1 MELLKRALALI
12 VGLAIAA
19 GVAESFIR
27 VVAIVR
33 YDVKYLATADVNKIP
48 TEHASSF
55 EDFLGEFKVHL
66 VPHRIWQNYFANSLG
81 FTDREFSIEKPKG
94 TMRIMG
100 LGDSFLYGMVAYPQ
114 NVLTLVG
121 ASLRAEC
128 PGESFE
134 TMNFGIPATGVW
146 EYRLMHK
153 FAAPIYKPGMVVTH
167 FYMGNDGPDLVF
179 EAAARGVRGRIKSV
193 LKTSY
198 AWNYLFNSIKVLRSA
213 TSASTAPASGP
224 APAHGGERVTD
235 RPDFT
240 DNEFTSLTKQ
250 DFAKAE
256 AAELGRLYRGGKSVS
271 PAEVWKDTIGVLDM
285 LRTEVIAS
293 TGRAPI
299 LVLYPSALQVYPERF
314 AAARRALV
322 MRHPSVDP
330 ADFDPLFPNGV
341 VKEYCRR
348 AGLSCYDVTDAMLAA
363 AAENHEPLYLPQ
375 DTHWGVRGNRVA
387 AAAEA
392 AFLRQELCIN
402 VKR

>member
-81 FTDREFSIEKPKG
+81 FTDREFPIEKPKG

-167 FYMGNDGPDLVF
+167 FYMGMTGPTWFSKLRR
-179 EAAARGVRGRIKSV
+179 EACAAVSRASSRPRMRGI
-193 LKTSY
+193 
-198 AWNYLFNSIKVLRSA
+198 IC
-213 TSASTAPASGP
+213 STPSRCSGQPP
-224 APAHGGERVTD
+224 AP
-235 RPDFT
+235 RPRRPAGRRR
-240 DNEFTSLTKQ
+240 LT
-250 DFAKAE
+250 
-256 AAELGRLYRGGKSVS
+256 V
-271 PAEVWKDTIGVLDM
+271 
-285 LRTEVIAS
+285 AS
-293 TGRAPI
+293 A
-299 LVLYPSALQVYPERF
+299 
-314 AAARRALV
+314 
-322 MRHPSVDP
+322 
-330 ADFDPLFPNGV
+330 
-341 VKEYCRR
+341 
-348 AGLSCYDVTDAMLAA
+348 
-363 AAENHEPLYLPQ
+363 
-375 DTHWGVRGNRVA
+375 
-387 AAAEA
+387 
-392 AFLRQELCIN
+392 
-402 VKR
+402 

>member
-167 FYMGNDGPDLVF
+167 FYMGNDGPDLVL

-193 LKTSY
+193 LKSY

-224 APAHGGERVTD
+224 ASAHGGERVTD
-235 RPDFT
+235 RPGFT

-363 AAENHEPLYLPQ
+363 AAENHEPLYLPRIP
-375 DTHWGVRGNRVA
+375 TGACVETA
-387 AAAEA
+387 SPPP
-392 AFLRQELCIN
+392 LRPHSSARSCA
-402 VKR
+402 